1 VTVADVRAQWLLGI
15 AGVLAV
21 ARLVV
26 VPWVAAQNEQRQQ
39 LEVLT
44 QRLDRSEGV
53 TGNSEAILAAR
64 DALAKDAEAAFG
76 VFPSAADDDP
86 RLSAQRRLTD
96 LATRAGLTVTLF
108 DWLVDGEVAEAGL
121 AYSRASLRL
130 EGPLDKLILMH
141 GALEGSMP
149 FVAVREFQVKAR
161 TAVAGPS
168 PAAISANLVLD
179 VFFRPATEA
188 PPPADSP
195 EPPADP
201 QQAPK

>member
-1 VTVADVRAQWLLGI
+1 VADARAQWLLGI
-15 AGVLAV
+15 AAALAV
-21 ARLVV
+21 ARFVV

-53 TGNSEAILAAR
+53 TRNSEAILAAR
-64 DALAKDAEAAFG
+64 DALAKDAEVAFG

-86 RLSAQRRLTD
+86 RLGAQRRLTD

-121 AYSRASLRL
+121 AYGRASLRL

-141 GALEGSMP
+141 GALEGTMP
-149 FVAVREFQVKAR
+149 FAAVREFQVKAR

-168 PAAISANLVLD
+168 SAAISATLVLD
-179 VFFRPATEA
+179 MFFRPATDAA
-188 PPPADSP
+188 PPAAVAQKPSAS
-195 EPPADP
+195 P
-201 QQAPK
+201 QQAPQ

>member
-1 VTVADVRAQWLLGI
+1 MADPRAQWLLGI
-15 AGVLAV
+15 AAALAV
-21 ARLVV
+21 ARFVG

-39 LEVLT
+39 LDVLT

-53 TGNSEAILAAR
+53 TRNSEVILAAR
-64 DALAKDAEAAFG
+64 NALTKGGEAAFG

-108 DWLVDGEVAEAGL
+108 DWLVDGEVEEAGL

-149 FVAVREFQVKAR
+149 FAAVRDFQVKAR

-168 PAAISANLVLD
+168 SAAISATLVLD
-179 VFFRPATEA
+179 VFFRPAIEA
-188 PPPADSP
+188 QPPADLQKPS
-195 EPPADP
+195 ANP
-201 QQAPK
+201 QGASK

>member
-1 VTVADVRAQWLLGI
+1 MADVRAQWLLGI
-15 AGVLAV
+15 AGALAI
-21 ARLVV
+21 ARFVV
-26 VPWVAAQNEQRQQ
+26 VPWVTAQNEQRQQ

-64 DALAKDAEAAFG
+64 DTLAKDAETAFG
-76 VFPSAADDDP
+76 VFPSAASDDP

-141 GALEGSMP
+141 GELEGTMP

-161 TAVAGPS
+161 NAVAGPS
-168 PAAISANLVLD
+168 PAAISATLVLD
-179 VFFRPATEA
+179 VFFRPASEA
-188 PPPADSP
+188 PPPPADSKKP
-195 EPPADP
+195 STDRQEAS
-201 QQAPK
+201 K